1 MPFHL
6 RLEVTMD
13 ATAREPVLV
22 DLALQGGACVAA
34 ARLDPLPFRRYR
46 CQNRGPAEQPLNGFA
61 HRLAIA
67 LGQQLPEMVFWQANS
82 KQGAAARL
90 RSGPEENR
98 PI

>member
-1 MPFHL
+1 
-6 RLEVTMD
+6 MD

-22 DLALQGGACVAA
+22 DLALQGGACAA
-34 ARLDPLPFRRYR
+34 AAKLDPLPFGRYR

-61 HRLAIA
+61 HRMAIA
-67 LGQQLPEMVFWQANS
+67 LGQQSPEMVCWQANP
-82 KQGAAARL
+82 KQEAPARL